1 MRLSDCRHLHC
12 TGTAIRVSRMSC
24 AQGSPGSEPAGP
36 VRTGPAARPAC
47 APALQVFRC
56 VGTWM
61 CAHTPG
67 KRVSLVHTAAAP
79 PFRLPCPPPRAPSQF
94 RTVGKK
100 FAPNCPTPQT
110 LALFSVPHRLSGLW
124 GAHEQYLSNPWAPRH
139 ADLCMWKPERRSFTH
154 SRSHARS
161 LDRAFFRSQSETSRP
176 YMCGGGRTD
185 TTNRLSENHL

>member
-1 MRLSDCRHLHC
+1 MVGLATLRLSTSPLHRHCYSSQQDELRTRI
-12 TGTAIRVSRMSC
+12 TGQR
-24 AQGSPGSEPAGP
+24 
-36 VRTGPAARPAC
+36 AC

-56 VGTWM
+56 VGAWM

-67 KRVSLVHTAAAP
+67 KRASLVRTAAAP
-79 PFRLPCPPPRAPSQF
+79 PFRLPCPPPRPPSHQF

-100 FAPNCPTPQT
+100 FAPKLSNRPHKLWPCFQVPTD
-110 LALFSVPHRLSGLW
+110 SRGLW

-161 LDRAFFRSQSETSRP
+161 LDRAFCRSQSETSRP
-176 YMCGGGRTD
+176 YMCGGARGGRTD

>member
-1 MRLSDCRHLHC
+1 MVGLATLRLSTSPLHRHCYSSQQDELRTRI
-12 TGTAIRVSRMSC
+12 TGQR
-24 AQGSPGSEPAGP
+24 
-36 VRTGPAARPAC
+36 AC
-47 APALQVFRC
+47 APALQPGQRAHRPCRYSGAWVRGCARTHPGSARASC
-56 VGTWM
+56 VPQLHPPSA
-61 CAHTPG
+61 CP
-67 KRVSLVHTAAAP
+67 SLLLDSWQKICPQLSNRPHK
-79 PFRLPCPPPRAPSQF
+79 LWPCFQ
-94 RTVGKK
+94 V
-100 FAPNCPTPQT
+100 PTD
-110 LALFSVPHRLSGLW
+110 SRGLW